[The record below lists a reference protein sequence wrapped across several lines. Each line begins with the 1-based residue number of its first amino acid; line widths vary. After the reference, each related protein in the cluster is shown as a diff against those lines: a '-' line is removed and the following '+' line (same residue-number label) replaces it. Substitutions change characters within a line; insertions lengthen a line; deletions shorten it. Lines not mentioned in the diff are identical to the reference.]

1 MDYYK
6 EDSSNKNSLIDEA
19 KANNNLL
26 YNPNKTEKSDV
37 TYQLD
42 KINNDKKSNISKI
55 KRKRGRKK
63 RRKRRRKRKF
73 RIGKRRK

>member
-42 KINNDKKSNISKI
+42 KINNDKKSNIIKI
-55 KRKRGRKK
+55 KRIKLGCYTN
-63 RRKRRRKRKF
+63 
-73 RIGKRRK
+73 